1 MTPRLKTLSLAV
13 LTFAVLSQTQTQ
25 AQGLRVATTP
35 VPSPVATSAPKTQ
48 ADFIVAVVNSEP
60 ITNIEVLREAQ
71 REYQQLA
78 QQQRAPSDA
87 KVLLP
92 EVLEALINRKAQLQ
106 LARDT
111 GLRVEESAIDQ
122 AEQSIA
128 LQNQFDVAE
137 LHRRVV
143 HDGQSVSQFRSQLSD
158 QILLQRLRERD
169 VESRVR
175 VSEQDIDQFLRD
187 QTTTTNTGDTQ
198 LNIAQI
204 LVAVPELATPEQVAA
219 LKLRAQRALERA
231 RKGDDFA
238 ALVREFSD
246 AVDQANGGQ
255 LGLRSTNRYPDLF
268 VQATAAL
275 SVGDVADLVRSPAG
289 FHILKVVE
297 KVRPGAPTMVVT
309 QSHARHILLVPSAR
323 LSEAEARRKLTEFK
337 KQLVAQKADFAT
349 LARENSQDG
358 SAAQGGDLG
367 WTSPGM
373 FVPEFET
380 TMNRLAPG
388 EISDPLLSRFGLH
401 LIQLLE
407 RRKVSLTVEQQREAT
422 RAMLREKKMDE
433 AYRTW
438 AQDVRARAYV
448 EMREP
453 PQ

>member
-13 LTFAVLSQTQTQ
+13 LALVALCQAQ

-35 VPSPVATSAPKTQ
+35 APSPVAASSPQSQ

-60 ITNIEVLREAQ
+60 ITNTEVQRETQ
-71 REYQQLA
+71 REYQQLV
-78 QQQRAPSDA
+78 QQRRAPADA
-87 KVLLP
+87 RQLLP

-106 LARDT
+106 TARDT
-111 GLRVEESAIDQ
+111 GLRAEESAIDQ
-122 AEQSIA
+122 AEQAIA
-128 LQNQFDVAE
+128 LQNQLEVAE
-137 LHRRVV
+137 LRRRVERE
-143 HDGQSVSQFRSQLSD
+143 GQTISQFRSQLAD

-187 QTTTTNTGDTQ
+187 QSVTISNSDTQ

-204 LVAVPELATPEQVAA
+204 LVAVPESATPQQVDA

-238 ALVREFSD
+238 GLVREFSD

-255 LGLRSTNRYPDLF
+255 LGLRSTTRYPDLF

-297 KVRPGAPTMVVT
+297 KVRPGTPTMAVT
-309 QSHARHILLVPSAR
+309 QSHARHILLVPNAR

-337 KQLVAQKADFAT
+337 KQVVAQQADFAT

-358 SAAQGGDLG
+358 SSAQGGDLG

-373 FVPEFET
+373 FVPEFEAV
-380 TMNRLAPG
+380 MNRLAPG
-388 EISDPLLSRFGLH
+388 EVSDPLLSRFGLH

-407 RRKVSLTVEQQREAT
+407 RRKVALTVEQQREAT
-422 RAMLREKKMDE
+422 RAMLREKKLDE
-433 AYRTW
+433 AYLTW

-448 EMREP
+448 ELREP